1 MSGWPCAFAHGFAL
15 DFRAR
20 YWHILPPMKIPENI
34 FLIGP
39 MGVGKSTIGRQLA
52 KLLSKEFM
60 DTDYEIEKRTGV
72 DIPTLFDIE
81 GEEGFRKREAAVVEE
96 MTSGS
101 NLVLA
106 TGGGVILREDNR
118 RALRRGF
125 VVYLSASLD
134 TLIERTRRDKSR
146 PLLQN
151 TDRQKKIEELMA
163 ERDPIYRQ
171 ESDIIVETDGRSAK
185 AVAKEIVDQLK
196 AA

>member
-72 DIPTLFDIE
+72 DIPTIFDIE

-171 ESDIIVETDGRSAK
+171 EPDIIVETDGRSAK